1 VQAVKLLAAV
11 ALVAAALAGCT
22 SSTAEP
28 TRLTVLAS
36 AELADLAPVLADLR
50 RDTGVE
56 LALDLGEAS
65 TSLVP
70 GQYRHDLA
78 WLSSDRFFQLKAKGA
93 GFAGPLPLATATMLS
108 PLAVGVKA
116 GKAKELREASW
127 ADLADRAASG
137 QLRFGLADPHRTA
150 SGLDALIGVATA
162 AAGTGRALRPE
173 DVTCDKLR
181 GFLAGRAFTSS
192 SATGLTEEYL
202 RRQDDVDA
210 VVDYESVLLSLNA
223 SGELAEPLE
232 VIHPRDGMVI
242 SEYPLLLLDP
252 GKRAAY
258 DRVVGWLRAEP
269 AQRSIMER
277 TGRRPIDPAVP
288 RSDRLSGPIG
298 NALYFPDRQEV
309 VDTVLAA
316 YDRAVSGA
324 GHHVVFALD
333 YSTSMAGPRITGLR
347 EAFAALN
354 GFDSFFLGETI
365 TVVRFAG
372 RVLDERTVTVSGE
385 GDLAALRDFL
395 ASDDLAD
402 GTAIWSALDHAHRVA
417 GADAVVLM
425 TDGENNA
432 GMSAEEFLNA
442 RTGAARTYAIRF
454 GEADP
459 VELDRVSRATGGR
472 VVDATATSLLD
483 AVQEVRGCG

>member
-1 VQAVKLLAAV
+1 MRLLAAIV
-11 ALVAAALAGCT
+11 LLAAALAGCT

-36 AELADLAPVLADLR
+36 AELADLAPVLDDLR
-50 RDTGVE
+50 RETGVE
-56 LALDLGEAS
+56 LALDLGEAA

-70 GQYRHDLA
+70 GEYHHDLA
-78 WLSSDRFFQLKAKGA
+78 WLSSDRFFHLKAKGS
-93 GFAGPLPLATATMLS
+93 GFTGPTPLATSTMLS

-116 GKAKELREASW
+116 GKAKDLREASW
-127 ADLADRAASG
+127 ADLADRAAGG
-137 QLRFGLADPHRTA
+137 QFRFGLADPHTTG

-192 SATGLTEEYL
+192 GATELTEEYL

-210 VVDYESVLLSLNA
+210 VVNYESVLLSLNA
-223 SGELAEPLE
+223 SGRLTEPLE
-232 VIHPRDGMVI
+232 IIHPRDGVVV

-252 GKRAAY
+252 AKRAAY

-269 AQRSIMER
+269 AQRAIMER
-277 TGRRPIDPAVP
+277 TGRRPIDPMVA
-288 RSDRLSGPIG
+288 RSERLSGPIG

-309 VDTVLAA
+309 VDTLLAA

-333 YSTSMAGPRITGLR
+333 YSTSMAGPRIAGLR

-354 GFDSFFLGETI
+354 GFDRFFVGETI

-385 GDLAALRDFL
+385 GDLAALRDFI
-395 ASDDLAD
+395 ASDDFAD
-402 GTAIWSALDHAHRVA
+402 STAIWSALDHAHRVA
-417 GADAVVLM
+417 DADAVVLM
-425 TDGENNA
+425 TDGGNNA
-432 GMSAEEFLNA
+432 GMSADDFLNA
-442 RTGAARTYAIRF
+442 RTGTARTYAIRF

-459 VELDRVSRATGGR
+459 VELDRVARATGGR
-472 VVDATATSLLD
+472 VVDATATSLIE
-483 AVQEVRGCG
+483 AVKEVRGCG